1 MPRMGILK
9 RALGGGHLVGFS
21 HFGEGIGVML
31 TRGWS
36 VDLHDALKV
45 RMDVCGVWSSR
56 VGNRCGRAEKPRFRS
71 SCFD

>member
-36 VDLHDALKV
+36 VDLHDVLKV
-45 RMDVCGVWSSR
+45 RMDVWGLVLKSR
-56 VGNRCGRAEKPRFRS
+56 EQVRPDGEAPVPQQLL
-71 SCFD
+71 